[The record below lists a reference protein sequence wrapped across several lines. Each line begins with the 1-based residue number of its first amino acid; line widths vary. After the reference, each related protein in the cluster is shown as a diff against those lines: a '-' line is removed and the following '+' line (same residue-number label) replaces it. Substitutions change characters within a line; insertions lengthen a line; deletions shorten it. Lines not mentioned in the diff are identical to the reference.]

1 MISLTDILDAISD
14 DKSLMLFNTIAVSYP
29 ENDTEMILVKLKL
42 TKKQYYSRMYKLV
55 KANLI
60 NRRNGKYFL
69 TSLGK
74 IAFNAQ
80 TIIAKALHDYWRLKA
95 IDELESAEEDMPKEE
110 YHTIIDLLINN
121 EKIREGLIH
130 KSLTSPLKN

>member
-1 MISLTDILDAISD
+1 MISLTDILGAISD

-29 ENDTEMILVKLKL
+29 ENDTEMILVKLNL
-42 TKKQYYSRMYKLV
+42 TRKQYYSRMYKLV

-74 IAFNAQ
+74 IAYNAQ
-80 TIIAKALHDYWRLKA
+80 TIIAKALHD
-95 IDELESAEEDMPKEE
+95 
-110 YHTIIDLLINN
+110 
-121 EKIREGLIH
+121 
-130 KSLTSPLKN
+130 